1 MTEPDV
7 ALTDYALVLECTIF
21 AWLLGN
27 TGKSIGGLNRWMVSF
42 FAAVAVASLAGGT
55 LHGFF
60 SEDTAFGHTLF
71 WSLSMLAVGVTALS
85 GWAIGARL
93 IMAPELAVWVIRA
106 ASLQLIIYTGVVLL
120 VNDAFWVAIV
130 DYLPAALFL
139 LAAFAVAARR
149 RRSLRVSMGAW
160 GMALALAAA
169 VLQQMGVAIHPFYF
183 NHNSLYH
190 LLQGI
195 ALALVF
201 VACRGLPRPA
211 AAEWR
216 FQC

>member
-7 ALTDYALVLECTIF
+7 ALTDYALALECTIF

-27 TGKSIGGLNRWMVSF
+27 AANWIGSLNRWMVSF

-60 SEDTAFGHTLF
+60 SEETTFGHTFF

-85 GWAIGARL
+85 GWAVGARL
-93 IMAPELAVWVIRA
+93 VMAPELAVWVIRA
-106 ASLQLIIYTGVVLL
+106 ASLQLIIYTGVVLF

-139 LAAFAVAARR
+139 LVAFSVAAHRR
-149 RRSLRVSMGAW
+149 QSLRVSMGAW

-169 VLQQMGVAIHPFYF
+169 VLQQMGVAIHPVYF

-190 LLQGI
+190 LLQGM

-201 VACRGLPRPA
+201 VACRGLQQQNGGFNA
-211 AAEWR
+211 DTT
-216 FQC
+216 